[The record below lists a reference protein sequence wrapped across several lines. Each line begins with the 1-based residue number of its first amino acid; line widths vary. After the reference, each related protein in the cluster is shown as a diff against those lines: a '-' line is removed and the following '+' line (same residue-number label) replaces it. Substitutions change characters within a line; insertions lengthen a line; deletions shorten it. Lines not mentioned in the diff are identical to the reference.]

1 MYSNDKTFS
10 ISQIELLGVPILNV
24 VGEVDADAGRVLREW
39 LENLAAKRYRRIGL
53 DLGRVTHV
61 DASAMEVLAEVNS
74 RMQPERR
81 RLYVVAASPAVRC
94 GLEAHGLGFM
104 VVAQEV
110 TPHITVQR

>member
-1 MYSNDKTFS
+1 MCSNDSTFS

-24 VGEVDADAGRVLREW
+24 VGDVDAAAGRVLREW
-39 LENLAAKRYRRIGL
+39 LENLASQRYRRIGL

-61 DASAMEVLAEVNS
+61 DASAMEVLTEINS

-81 RLYVVAASPAVRC
+81 RLYVVAASPSVRC
-94 GLEAHGLGFM
+94 SLEAHGLGFM

-110 TPHITVQR
+110 IPHLTVPR